1 MNTMLLPSVLEVTQ
15 LLQAWN
21 AGDRAAL
28 EQLIPLVNAE
38 LHRLAAGYMRHQS
51 PDHVLQATALVNEAW
66 LKLIDWQSA
75 TWQSRAHFFGVAAQL
90 MRRILVDEARRQQAH
105 KHDGNAL
112 RVSLSEA
119 EDLTQRHDLLALD
132 DALHALAEF
141 DERRSRIVELRFFGG
156 LSVEETAEVLSLSPR
171 TIAREWR
178 LAQAWLYRELNNEK
192 PAGGQA
198 Q

>member
-1 MNTMLLPSVLEVTQ
+1 MNTTSLPAVLEVTQ

-38 LHRLAAGYMRHQS
+38 LHRLAARYMRHQS

-66 LKLIDWQSA
+66 LKLIDWSAA

-90 MRRILVDEARRQQAH
+90 MRRILVDEARRRQAARH
-105 KHDGNAL
+105 GGNAL
-112 RVSLSEA
+112 RVSMSEVELIA
-119 EDLTQRHDLLALD
+119 NKKHHDLLALD
-132 DALHALAEF
+132 DALEALAAF
-141 DERRSRIVELRFFGG
+141 DARRSRIVELRFFGG
-156 LSVEETAEVLSLSPR
+156 LSVDETAEVLGVSPR

-178 LAQAWLYRELNNEK
+178 LAQAWLYRELSHK
-192 PAGGQA
+192 
-198 Q
+198 

>member
-1 MNTMLLPSVLEVTQ
+1 MSGVTQ

-38 LHRLAAGYMRHQS
+38 LHHLAVNYMRHQS

-66 LKLIDWQSA
+66 LKLIDWPAA

-90 MRRILVDEARRQQAH
+90 MRRILVDEARRQHANKRGGH
-105 KHDGNAL
+105 AL
-112 RVSLSEA
+112 RVSMSDVERLARRKS
-119 EDLTQRHDLLALD
+119 HDLLALN
-132 DALHALAEF
+132 DALQALTEF

-156 LSVEETAEVLSLSPR
+156 LSVEETAEVLGVSPR

-178 LAQAWLYRELNNEK
+178 LAQAWLYRELSH
-192 PAGGQA
+192 
-198 Q
+198 